1 MAQSNNVKTQEAM
14 QIENYQYKTMTIRLQ
29 ISIQIY
35 PNINDIKTWKKNM
48 KIKKLME

>member
-14 QIENYQYKTMTIRLQ
+14 QIENYQYKTMNIRLQ

-35 PNINDIKTWKKNM
+35 AKYEWYKDM
-48 KIKKLME
+48 KKKLWKLRN